1 MSALHES
8 TRNHLGH
15 SIGGALLA
23 GGMLLAVPAA
33 IATAAPGVNGRPPL
47 KPAKAV
53 EKIQT
58 AGDAVFDTH
67 PGLDGTGFGSLYHG
81 VFGRSAVNN
90 QAFTGDPT
98 ATGTNGL
105 YAGVRNVVPRAGTCN
120 IVVQVGCN

>member
-1 MSALHES
+1 MSTHKKS
-8 TRNHLGH
+8 TKIHLSR

-33 IATAAPGVNGRPPL
+33 MASALPGVNGRPPL

-53 EKIQT
+53 EKIQET
-58 AGDAVFDTH
+58 GDAVFDTH

-105 YAGVRNVVPRAGTCN
+105 YAGVRNTIPRAGTCN
-120 IVVQVGCN
+120 IVVQTGCN